1 MLFIPSGS
9 TVKSYKAVSPVS
21 KAMYL
26 CVAVST
32 PRPWAS
38 RIMGPEPKSC
48 SAPIISTGNSIG
60 CPSSN
65 ITLKN
70 GCSGSANSAA
80 GTSAGGAS
88 VANGATGTAGAGTG
102 SGVVGS
108 GGAAAG
114 AAWRCGCRAGAALPV
129 RRGCRRGCGRG
140 AGAGTPPG
148 GAGAAGGAG
157 GVGGWPSLM
166 SFYAG

>member
-60 CPSSN
+60 CPSSS

-102 SGVVGS
+102 SGVVGTV
-108 GGAAAG
+108 GAAAG
-114 AAWRCGCRAGAALPV
+114 GAGAA
-129 RRGCRRGCGRG
+129 G
-140 AGAGTPPG
+140 AEAGTPPG
-148 GAGAAGGAG
+148 GAGAVGGAGAGTPPEGAGAAGGVG

>member
-9 TVKSYKAVSPVS
+9 TAKSYKAASPES
-21 KAMYL
+21 KTMYL

-38 RIMGPEPKSC
+38 RIMGPESKPC

-60 CPSSN
+60 CPSCN

-80 GTSAGGAS
+80 GTSAGVAS
-88 VANGATGTAGAGTG
+88 RANGATGAA
-102 SGVVGS
+102 V
-108 GGAAAG
+108 GGAAG
-114 AAWRCGCRAGAALPV
+114 A
-129 RRGCRRGCGRG
+129 G
-140 AGAGTPPG
+140 AGAGTPPGGAGAAGGAGAGAAGGAGAGAAGGAGAGAPPG

>member
-9 TVKSYKAVSPVS
+9 TVKSYKAVSPES

-70 GCSGSANSAA
+70 GCSGSAISAA

-88 VANGATGTAGAGTG
+88 GANGARGTAGAGTASG
-102 SGVVGS
+102 SATGAAGT
-108 GGAAAG
+108 AAAG
-114 AAWRCGCRAGAALPV
+114 G
-129 RRGCRRGCGRG
+129 G
-140 AGAGTPPG
+140 AGAGAPLE